1 MNMMK
6 TGQELIEV
14 CDDVI
19 KVMTPAIAD
28 GLSEIADDA
37 EALQAMA
44 LCMKLYKVSKKMTE
58 EQCEWYD
65 IVEVKINQTEER
77 LARTEEKLVKLLN
90 AVNVLN
96 GKMDKLLIKNE
107 IVD

>member
-44 LCMKLYKVSKKMTE
+44 LCMKLYKLSKKMTE

-65 IVEVKINQTEER
+65 VMEVKITDMEHRMVKQEENMI
-77 LARTEEKLVKLLN
+77 KLLN
-90 AVNVLN
+90 AVGALN
-96 GKMDKLLIKNE
+96 GKMDKLLIKK
-107 IVD
+107 

>member
-1 MNMMK
+1 MDMMK
-6 TGQELIEV
+6 TGKELIEV

-44 LCMKLYKVSKKMTE
+44 LCMKLYKLSKKMTE

-65 IVEVKINQTEER
+65 VMEVKITDMENR
-77 LARTEEKLVKLLN
+77 LARQEANMDILLN
-90 AVNVLN
+90 EMRCLN
-96 GKMDKLLIKNE
+96 GRMDKLLNKK
-107 IVD
+107 

>member
-44 LCMKLYKVSKKMTE
+44 LCMKLYKLSKKMTE

-65 IVEVKINQTEER
+65 VMEVKITDMEHRMAKQEENMI
-77 LARTEEKLVKLLN
+77 KLLT

-96 GKMDKLLIKNE
+96 EKMDELINKK
-107 IVD
+107 